1 VLAVR
6 GRLQT
11 SKPGELR
18 RSRRILVVDD
28 DPFVRDAIGGYL
40 SQAGYRVDE
49 ARSGVEALDRMR
61 QVMPDMVLLDLNMP
75 VMNGPTFVAT
85 VRQDPRLA
93 SASVVVLSGQPDLC
107 EEVVNLGARASLA
120 KPIDLDILLAIVDRV
135 TQS

>member
-1 VLAVR
+1 MS
-6 GRLQT
+6 T
-11 SKPGELR
+11 PGELR

-28 DPFVRDAIGGYL
+28 DRFVREAIGRYL

-49 ARSGVEALDRMR
+49 ARSGAEALDRMR

-75 VMNGPTFVAT
+75 VMNGPTFVAA